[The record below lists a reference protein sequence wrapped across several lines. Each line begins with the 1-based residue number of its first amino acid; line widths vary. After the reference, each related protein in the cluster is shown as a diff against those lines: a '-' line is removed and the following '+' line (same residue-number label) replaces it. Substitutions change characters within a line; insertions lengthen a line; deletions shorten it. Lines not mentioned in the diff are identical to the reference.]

1 MQPRGHVTPP
11 RRTPPGARHRTGLP
25 QRAGAA
31 VSTNAADPEVIGSPP
46 PPVRRDP
53 MVLAW
58 LTAVGVS
65 WFGDYAW
72 NVALAWT
79 AAHTL
84 SPVTAGVVLGA
95 TMLPQALLVLLGGVL
110 ADRYDPRRLLV
121 AGESG
126 QAVVLVLGAAGWA
139 SGIRGAPIL
148 VTVAVAFGVAS
159 GLTLPAGTSLV
170 RQIVAGRDLGTVQG
184 WNQISSR
191 AMRLLGAPAG
201 GILVAS
207 SGLVVVMLVDAAT
220 FALIAA
226 VLGVLVRPPLRLP
239 RATQERW
246 RDTFTDGM
254 RYLRSHETAKLFVVG
269 LTALNVFV
277 TPVTGLGVALRVSGS
292 DWGAHWLGIADAS
305 LAAGAI
311 IGSVV
316 AIRWQPTY
324 GAAAGFK
331 VLIVQGLAIAAVGL
345 GWKPTLILSMVVLG
359 TTAGAASV
367 WLSAA
372 FVRAIDPSHLGRV
385 SSVSSLGDM
394 VLMPLSV
401 PALGAVVHLTDV
413 LTATL
418 LFGLSMSALCLWF
431 ATRRPLRT
439 LVA

>member
-1 MQPRGHVTPP
+1 M
-11 RRTPPGARHRTGLP
+11 
-25 QRAGAA
+25 
-31 VSTNAADPEVIGSPP
+31 STSTTDPELIGSAP

-58 LTAVGVS
+58 LAAVGVS

-84 SPVTAGVVLGA
+84 SPVMAGVVLGA
-95 TMLPQALLVLLGGVL
+95 EMLPQALLVLLGGVL

-121 AGESG
+121 AGELG
-126 QAVVLVLGAAGWA
+126 QALVLVLGAAGWA
-139 SGIRGAPIL
+139 SGIHGAPIL
-148 VTVAVAFGVAS
+148 IAVAVAFGVAS
-159 GLTLPAGTSLV
+159 GLTLPAGMTLV
-170 RQIVAGRDLGTVQG
+170 RQIVAGSDLGTVQG

-191 AMRLLGAPAG
+191 TMRLLGAPAG

-220 FALIAA
+220 FAVIAA
-226 VLGVLVRPPLRLP
+226 VLVLVVRPRFRLP

-246 RDTFTDGM
+246 RDTFSDGL
-254 RYLRSHETAKLFVVG
+254 RYLRGHETAKLFVVG

-311 IGSVV
+311 LGSVV

-331 VLIVQGLAIAAVGL
+331 VLIVQGVAIAGVGL
-345 GWKPTLILSMVVLG
+345 GWKPSLIVSMALLG
-359 TTAGAASV
+359 FTAGAASV

-385 SSVSSLGDM
+385 SSVTSLGDM

-401 PALGAVVHLTDV
+401 PALGAVVHATDV

-418 LFGLSMSALCLWF
+418 LFGVSMSVLCLWF

>member
-1 MQPRGHVTPP
+1 
-11 RRTPPGARHRTGLP
+11 
-25 QRAGAA
+25 
-31 VSTNAADPEVIGSPP
+31 VSTTTNDPELIGAPP

-58 LTAVGVS
+58 LAAVGVS

-79 AAHTL
+79 AARTL
-84 SPVTAGVVLGA
+84 SPAMAGVVLG
-95 TMLPQALLVLLGGVL
+95 TEMLPQALLVLLGGVL

-121 AGESG
+121 AGEVG
-126 QAVVLVLGAAGWA
+126 QAVVLLVGAAGWA

-148 VTVAVAFGVAS
+148 LAIAVAFGIAS
-159 GLTLPAGTSLV
+159 GLTLPAGTTLI
-170 RQIVAGRDLGTVQG
+170 RQVVAGNDLGTVQG

-201 GILVAS
+201 GILVAWG
-207 SGLVVVMLVDAAT
+207 GLVVVMLVDAAT
-220 FALIAA
+220 FLVIAA
-226 VLGVLVRPPLRLP
+226 VLLLVVRPRFRLP
-239 RATQERW
+239 RAVHERW

-311 IGSVV
+311 VGSVV

-324 GAAAGFK
+324 GAAAGFR
-331 VLIVQGLAIAAVGL
+331 VLIVQGPAIACVGL
-345 GWKPTLILSMVVLG
+345 GWKPTLVVSMALLG
-359 TTAGAASV
+359 FTAGAASV
-367 WLSAA
+367 WLGAA

-385 SSVSSLGDM
+385 SSVTSLGDM
-394 VLMPLSV
+394 TLMPLSV
-401 PALGAVVHLTDV
+401 PALGAVVHATDV

-418 LFGLSMSALCLWF
+418 LCGVAMSALCLWF
-431 ATRRPLRT
+431 ATRGPIRT
-439 LVA
+439 LAA

>member
-1 MQPRGHVTPP
+1 M
-11 RRTPPGARHRTGLP
+11 
-25 QRAGAA
+25 
-31 VSTNAADPEVIGSPP
+31 STTTHDPELIGAPP

-58 LTAVGVS
+58 LAAVGVS

-79 AAHTL
+79 AARTL
-84 SPVTAGVVLGA
+84 SPAMAGVVLGA
-95 TMLPQALLVLLGGVL
+95 EMLPQALLVLLGGVL

-121 AGESG
+121 AGEVG
-126 QAVVLVLGAAGWA
+126 QAVVLLVGAAGWA
-139 SGIRGAPIL
+139 SGIHGAPIL
-148 VTVAVAFGVAS
+148 LAVAVAFGIAS
-159 GLTLPAGTSLV
+159 GLTMPAGTTLI
-170 RQIVAGRDLGTVQG
+170 RQVVAGNDLGTVQG

-201 GILVAS
+201 GILVAWG
-207 SGLVVVMLVDAAT
+207 GLVVVMLVDAAT
-220 FALIAA
+220 FLVIAA
-226 VLGVLVRPPLRLP
+226 VLLLVVRPRFRLP
-239 RATQERW
+239 RAVHERW

-311 IGSVV
+311 VGSVV

-324 GAAAGFK
+324 GAAAGFR
-331 VLIVQGLAIAAVGL
+331 VLIVQGLAIACVGL
-345 GWKPTLILSMVVLG
+345 GWKPTLVVSMAVLG
-359 TTAGAASV
+359 FTAGAASV

-385 SSVSSLGDM
+385 SSVTSLGDM
-394 VLMPLSV
+394 TLMPLSV
-401 PALGAVVHLTDV
+401 PALGAVVHATDV

-418 LFGLSMSALCLWF
+418 LCGVAMSALCLWF
-431 ATRRPLRT
+431 ATRRPIRT
-439 LVA
+439 LAA